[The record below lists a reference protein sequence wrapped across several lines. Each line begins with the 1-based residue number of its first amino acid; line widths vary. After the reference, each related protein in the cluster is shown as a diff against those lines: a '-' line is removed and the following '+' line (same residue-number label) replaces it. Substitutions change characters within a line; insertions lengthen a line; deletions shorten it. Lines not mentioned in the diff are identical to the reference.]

1 MSLINCSEC
10 GFQVSEFATSC
21 PKCGNPIL
29 VDTKIHK
36 EVEPTPTVQENI
48 SKDSTPKEK
57 KNSRSYSVPIT
68 FFVLNSIA
76 LIATLPFHYVPS
88 RSRVF
93 TKDHLTLSYT
103 IITEED
109 IENLI
114 KRYNESSFFEKLS
127 LQDDALV
134 KKLFENGI
142 IVHKSKNDEG
152 TSYGSREDEEK
163 RIADSIRQSDSLAMD
178 SAERQRVQDSI
189 DNSRRNDNSGSNSD
203 ASISNR
209 VKILID
215 NYYYSA
221 KTKDFQNLT
230 NLFSNPVERY
240 FSLYN
245 ISPEQIIK
253 DQKQYSQKFE
263 FSSTS
268 VDFSSLKIETYGS
281 RDRFD
286 VNFEL
291 IIVVKNLKTGTKTKF
306 NESINMK
313 LNSDFKIFYI
323 TEKINSKEVL
333 IN

>member
-1 MSLINCSEC
+1 MSLVTCSEC
-10 GFQVSEFATSC
+10 GSQVSEFATSC

-29 VDTKIHK
+29 PESQIQN
-36 EVEPTPTVQENI
+36 EPEPIYSAQENI
-48 SKDSTPKEK
+48 SKVSIPREK
-57 KNSRSYSVPIT
+57 KKSPSYSGPIT
-68 FFVLNSIA
+68 FFVLVAIA

-152 TSYGSREDEEK
+152 TSFGNREAEEK
-163 RIADSIRQSDSLAMD
+163 RIADSIRESDSIAMAA
-178 SAERQRVQDSI
+178 AERQRVQDSK
-189 DNSRRNDNSGSNSD
+189 DNSRRNENSSSNSD
-203 ASISNR
+203 VSINNR
-209 VKILID
+209 VKVLID

-221 KTKDFQNLT
+221 KTKDFQTLIT
-230 NLFSNPVERY
+230 LFSNPVDRY

-245 ISPEQIIK
+245 ITPEQIIK

-263 FSSTS
+263 FYSTS
-268 VDFSSLKIETYGS
+268 VDFSSLKVESNGL
-281 RDRFD
+281 RDNVD
-286 VNFEL
+286 ANFEL
-291 IIVVKNLKTGTKTKF
+291 VIVVKNLKTGIKTRF
-306 NESINMK
+306 SETINMK
-313 LNSDFKIFYI
+313 LNSDYKISYI

-333 IN
+333 DN

>member
-1 MSLINCSEC
+1 MSIINCSEC

-57 KNSRSYSVPIT
+57 KNIRSYSVPIT
-68 FFVLNSIA
+68 FFVLISIA

-178 SAERQRVQDSI
+178 AAERQRVQDSI

-333 IN
+333 SN